1 MVDQCETMCW
11 AQTLKASDL
20 KRIPLFAALSDS
32 ERNAVAAGLEVRHL
46 EPGSVVLDEGQE
58 NSFFVLGDGELD
70 VRVHGVRRGTL
81 RSGAFF
87 GEISLAHEVPVTASL
102 IATTPATLYVM
113 GKPQFEALHGNSEAL
128 LRLKAAM
135 TDRQAADRLFG

>member
-1 MVDQCETMCW
+1 MRSVHMP
-11 AQTLKASDL
+11 KASDL

-32 ERNAVAAGLEVRHL
+32 ERNIVAAGLEVRHV
-46 EPGSVVLDEGQE
+46 EPGSVVLDEGQA
-58 NSFFVLGDGELD
+58 NDSFFVLDDGELD

-87 GEISLAHEVPVTASL
+87 GEISLEHEVPVTASL
-102 IATTPATLYVM
+102 VATTPATLYVM
-113 GKPQFEALHGNSEAL
+113 GKSQFEALQGNTEAV

-135 TDRQAADRLFG
+135 TNRQAADRLFG

>member
-1 MVDQCETMCW
+1 VPIP
-11 AQTLKASDL
+11 KASDL

-32 ERNAVAAGLEVRHL
+32 ERNAVAAGLEVRHI
-46 EPGSVVLDEGQE
+46 EPGSVVLDEGQV
-58 NSFFVLGDGELD
+58 NDSFFVVGDGELD

-87 GEISLAHEVPVTASL
+87 GEISLAQEVPVTASL
-102 IATTPATLYVM
+102 VATTAATLYVM
-113 GKPQFEALHGNSEAL
+113 AKRQFEALHGNTEAL